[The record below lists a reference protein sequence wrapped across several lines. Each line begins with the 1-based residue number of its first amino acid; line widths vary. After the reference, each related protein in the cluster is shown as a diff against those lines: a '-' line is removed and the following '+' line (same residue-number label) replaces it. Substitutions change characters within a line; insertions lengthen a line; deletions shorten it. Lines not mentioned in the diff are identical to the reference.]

1 MPKRFL
7 VMILAISLL
16 VLPTLACTSE
26 DSLERA
32 LIGVYL
38 SLYEEELGTPASTDS
53 TPVIFVIEKG
63 ETADS
68 IARRLYQEGL
78 ISDPDLFRMLARY
91 KGVDSRLEAGQYTLR
106 RNMTMAEILEALGHG
121 TVPSNIVTIPEGWR
135 LEEIAE
141 HLGQKGLVDATEF
154 RQLAQAGQFQRD
166 FLASRPTGASL
177 EGYLFPDTYQLALD
191 FQAADIINLMLD
203 TFDRKVTP
211 DLRAAAQKQNLSL
224 HEAITL
230 ASIVEREAV
239 IAEEYPIIA
248 SVYVNRLAKK
258 WPLQA
263 DPTVQY
269 ALGYQSKEQTWW
281 KKRVYFVDLE
291 VDSPYNTYR
300 HAGLPPGP
308 ICSPGLDAIQAA
320 VNPAQ
325 TDYLFFVA
333 KGDGS
338 HAFARTAEEF
348 EQLVNQY
355 QPRQ

>member
-1 MPKRFL
+1 MTKR
-7 VMILAISLL
+7 ILLATLTALL
-16 VLPTLACTSE
+16 VLLPALACTSE

-38 SLYEEELGTPASTDS
+38 SLSEEELRTPASTDS
-53 TPVIFVIEKG
+53 TPVIFVIERG
-63 ETADS
+63 ETAES

-78 ISDPDLFRMLARY
+78 IRDADLFRMLARY

-106 RNMTMAEILEALGHG
+106 RNMTMEEILEAFGHG
-121 TVPSNIVTIPEGWR
+121 TVPANIVTILEGWR
-135 LEEIAE
+135 LEEVAE
-141 HLGQKGLVDATEF
+141 HLGQKGLADAAEF
-154 RQLAQAGQFQRD
+154 QRLAKEGQFQRD
-166 FLASRPTGASL
+166 FLSSRPSGASL

-191 FQAADIINLMLD
+191 FKAADIINLMLD
-203 TFDRKVTP
+203 NFGRKVTP
-211 DLRAAAQKQNLSL
+211 DLRAAAQQQNMSL

-239 IAEEYPIIA
+239 IPAEEPLIA
-248 SVYVNRLAKK
+248 GVYVNRLARK

-291 VDSPYNTYR
+291 LDSPYNTYKY
-300 HAGLPPGP
+300 AGLPPGP
-308 ICSPGLDAIQAA
+308 ICNPGLSAIQAA
-320 VNPAQ
+320 VNPEK
-325 TDYLFFVA
+325 TEYMFFVA

-338 HAFARTAEEF
+338 HAFAKTAEEF
-348 EQLVNQY
+348 ERLVNQY